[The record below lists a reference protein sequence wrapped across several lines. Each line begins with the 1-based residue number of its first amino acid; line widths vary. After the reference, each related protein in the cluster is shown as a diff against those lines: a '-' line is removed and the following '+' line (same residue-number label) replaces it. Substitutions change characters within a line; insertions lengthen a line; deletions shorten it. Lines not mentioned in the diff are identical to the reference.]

1 MRPLEGQLRVCELEA
16 YKAVYCGLCRQL
28 GQSFGLPARFT
39 LSYDA
44 SFLALLGL
52 ALAEENC
59 DVISLRE
66 RDESLES
73 YYVSLIGGQKND

>member
-52 ALAEENC
+52 ALAM
-59 DVISLRE
+59 IAAGLLRQE
-66 RDESLES
+66 HLE
-73 YYVSLIGGQKND
+73 VLGKAVRVCLECIGIG